1 MIKKLILFVLMA
13 VSFSA
18 CRAQSQDEKAKALA
32 HSMAAS
38 LLKTAG
44 LPGLSVAVLKNG
56 NIIYAEG
63 FGYSDIEKKIPVTT
77 ATQFRAASVSKVLT
91 ATALARLLQEKKLE
105 LDAPVQRYVPG
116 FPEKKYPVTVRQLA
130 GHLSGLPHYN
140 DSDRIEN
147 RFYPTVKDGLNVFAH
162 EPLLSQPGT
171 AYNYS
176 THGYTLLSAVVEGA
190 SGMTFLDY
198 MEKEIFKPLGMH
210 SSGPDMRQR
219 PSKNM
224 ASLYNIDKGVPAIE
238 RQPEDPSYKWGAGG
252 MITTPSDLVKL
263 AWAYSSGFLQ
273 PQIVDTV
280 FRSQQLISG
289 EKTAVGIGWRISQDV
304 DGRMVRDHAGSMGGA
319 RSVVCIYPAEKMAV
333 AVMVNAGWSSM
344 IEETAQML
352 ALPFLSA
359 NEMKP
364 ALQGQ
369 FNLSITAVNGRNEE
383 RSHEGRLILN
393 AQSGTLTT
401 DAGLKEKKTMPLFY
415 LGGNRYAWV
424 RPDAICY
431 MEIERNDKKIKGKAI
446 AYGSRL
452 SRNPLTNP
460 PFIKFSS
467 VD

>member
-1 MIKKLILFVLMA
+1 MA

-18 CRAQSQDEKAKALA
+18 CKAQPEDKKAKELA

-38 LLKTAG
+38 LLRTAG
-44 LPGLSVAVLKNG
+44 LPGLSVAVLRNG
-56 NIIYAEG
+56 SIIYAEG
-63 FGYSDIEKKIPVTT
+63 FGYSDIEKKVPVTT
-77 ATQFRAASVSKVLT
+77 ETQFRAASVSKVLT
-91 ATALARLLQEKKLE
+91 VTALARLLQEKKLD

-140 DSDRIEN
+140 DSDKIED
-147 RFYPTVKDGLNVFAH
+147 RFYPTVKDGLSVFAH

-198 MEKEIFKPLGMH
+198 MEKEIFTPLGMH

-224 ASLYNIDKGVPAIE
+224 ATLYNIDKGAPEIE

-252 MITTPSDLVKL
+252 MISTPGDLVKL
-263 AWAYSSGFLQ
+263 AWGYSSGFLQ

-280 FRSQQLISG
+280 FRGQQLISG
-289 EKTAVGIGWRISQDV
+289 KETGVGIGWRVSQDV
-304 DGRMVRDHAGSMGGA
+304 DGRMVRDHAGSMAGA
-319 RSVVCIYPAEKMAV
+319 RSVICIYPAEKLAV

-352 ALPFLSA
+352 ALPFLSE
-359 NEMKP
+359 NQTGP

-369 FNLSITAVNGRNEE
+369 FNLSLTAVNGRNEE
-383 RSHEGRLILN
+383 KQHTGQLTLSAR
-393 AQSGTLTT
+393 SGTLTT

-431 MEIERNDKKIKGKAI
+431 MEIEQNGKKLSGKAI

-452 SRNPLTNP
+452 THNPLTNP
-460 PFIKFSS
+460 PFIKFSA